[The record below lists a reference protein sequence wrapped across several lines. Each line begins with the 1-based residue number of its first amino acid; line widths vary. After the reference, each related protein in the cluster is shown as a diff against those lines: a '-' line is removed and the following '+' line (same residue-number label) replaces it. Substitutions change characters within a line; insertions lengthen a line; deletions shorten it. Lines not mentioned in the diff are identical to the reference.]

1 MEKISKLNLDLENLL
16 KNRLSH
22 RDTSEVSLDL
32 TDNWWHINKSLLSGT
47 NLLHSPSQHE
57 EISEFTQFVQ
67 SVLKKS
73 VGNGDQTHLKDISSK
88 LCEYAHSCC
97 CKLLYGKHYYQPA
110 ILFQKNIW
118 PNLKC
123 YSAQKDGYT
132 NQKTFLNFLTKR
144 ALTKVK

>member
-73 VGNGDQTHLKDISSK
+73 VGSGDQTHLKDIFQAN
-88 LCEYAHSCC
+88 CANMHIHVVANFYTEI
-97 CKLLYGKHYYQPA
+97 LLSTRYFIQKKHLA
-110 ILFQKNIW
+110 KSEVL
-118 PNLKC
+118 
-123 YSAQKDGYT
+123 
-132 NQKTFLNFLTKR
+132 
-144 ALTKVK
+144 